1 MEIVGLSDRG
11 AKRFLSGAVF
21 RLSSIVVGMRIY
33 IDGGT
38 FSFCTTG
45 PDRLIRWIQVVL
57 VPRSATYCT
66 LDEEEN
72 IVSVVVSLRKA
83 VNKS

>member
-1 MEIVGLSDRG
+1 MEDP
-11 AKRFLSGAVF
+11 
-21 RLSSIVVGMRIY
+21 SI
-33 IDGGT
+33 
-38 FSFCTTG
+38 SFCTTG
-45 PDRLIRWIQVVL
+45 PDRMIRWIQVVL